1 MAMVSMMACTIS
13 CCCIC
18 ILGLAKLIGLV
29 HLMKC
34 ITSQSQNSRLRSF
47 SFPVMLVCMCGIH
60 SLFLL
65 LVLLQFSYQ
74 KTPQKKN
81 KSTIC
86 ASNSTDALYN
96 KPNTEHGWSCS
107 MHEFISFFNFFS

>member
-47 SFPVMLVCMCGIH
+47 SFPVMLACMCGIH

-65 LVLLQFSYQ
+65 LVMSKSSSANGTQGSSVFVLSVSVLLS
-74 KTPQKKN
+74 
-81 KSTIC
+81 
-86 ASNSTDALYN
+86 L
-96 KPNTEHGWSCS
+96 
-107 MHEFISFFNFFS
+107 